1 MVIFHII
8 WKKNECSNYL
18 IMDWKYD
25 GNDFILVFIS
35 NWINWDFPLK
45 NSSVL
50 LILIISLNFRIYIR
64 EFILGIIVGNNF
76 DKLSGIFLRNNYFEE
91 K

>member
-1 MVIFHII
+1 
-8 WKKNECSNYL
+8 
-18 IMDWKYD
+18 MDWKYG

-35 NWINWDFPLK
+35 NWINWNFPLK
-45 NSSVL
+45 DSSVL

>member
-1 MVIFHII
+1 
-8 WKKNECSNYL
+8 
-18 IMDWKYD
+18 MDWKYD

-45 NSSVL
+45 DSSVL

-64 EFILGIIVGNNF
+64 EFILGIIMENNF